1 MNLENLG
8 LWGLFWGT
16 FLSATIFPFSSDALF
31 IGAFAAIGK
40 PVACVIVASA
50 GNWLGGIVTYYMG
63 RLGKLEWIEK
73 YFKVSPEKLQ
83 KQREYVDRY
92 GVWLALVSWVPF
104 IGDVLALALG
114 FYRSN
119 AFWTILLLLIGKA
132 GRFICW
138 AMIIQS
144 TIK

>member
-16 FLSATIFPFSSDALF
+16 FLSATVFPFSSDALF
-31 IGAFAAIGK
+31 IGALAAIGR
-40 PVACVIVASA
+40 PTACIIVASA

-83 KQREYVDRY
+83 KQQAYINKY

-104 IGDVLALALG
+104 IGDVFALALG
-114 FYRSN
+114 FYRAN
-119 AFWTILLLLIGKA
+119 PLWTILLLLAGKA
-132 GRFICW
+132 GRFVCW
-138 AMIIQS
+138 AVIIGALS
-144 TIK
+144 